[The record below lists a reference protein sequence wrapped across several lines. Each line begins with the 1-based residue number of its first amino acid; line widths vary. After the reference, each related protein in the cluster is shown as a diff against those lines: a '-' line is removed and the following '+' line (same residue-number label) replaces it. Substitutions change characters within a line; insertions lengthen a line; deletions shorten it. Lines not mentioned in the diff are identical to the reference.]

1 MVRQSSG
8 EGHAILS
15 VNTTAGD
22 FILDNLEPKVLLW
35 SDTGYTYL
43 KRVAIQLRPLGSDR
57 IPTEH
62 SRQRHEIISG
72 R

>member
-1 MVRQSSG
+1 M
-8 EGHAILS
+8 LS

-43 KRVAIQLRPLGSDR
+43 KRQSRSNSGHWEAIESQQNILV
-57 IPTEH
+57 
-62 SRQRHEIISG
+62 SG
-72 R
+72 TK

>member
-43 KRVAIQLRPLGSDR
+43 KRQSRSNSGHCEAIESQQNILV
-57 IPTEH
+57 
-62 SRQRHEIISG
+62 SG
-72 R
+72 TK